1 MIKYLKYILYIFCLI
16 GCFEIN
22 KPFENDKITMPDI
35 QAINSSLYIN
45 EIVGLPSKTENEL
58 RKRIYQRILNK
69 NIITSYKFFNKN
81 SYILKSTVV
90 EYKSLN
96 KKKIIISLHSPISK
110 DIKKLELFIPDNNLN
125 NIQTQEIVSERIAEF
140 VKNVFYKKRAQ
151 NKININAI
159 NGLENYKGLKSV
171 FVKKLN
177 YLFTKQSIVIVNA
190 DNSIK
195 NNYSIIINFY
205 IKEVKQEKINLRVN
219 WEIYNKN
226 NELIGDLKQE
236 NTFLK
241 SLLLEIWP
249 EISSKIIEMSLN
261 EINILTNVD
270 K

>member
-1 MIKYLKYILYIFCLI
+1 MIKYLKYILCFFCLV

-22 KPFENDKITMPDI
+22 KPFENDKIAMLNI
-35 QAINSSLYIN
+35 EAINSSLYIN
-45 EIVGLPSKTENEL
+45 KIVGLPSKTENEL
-58 RKRIYQRILNK
+58 RKRIYNRILNK
-69 NIITSYKFFNKN
+69 NVITSYKFFNKN

-90 EYKSLN
+90 EYKPIN

-110 DIKKLELFIPDNNLN
+110 DIKKLELFIPENNFN
-125 NIQTQEIVSERIAEF
+125 NIQTQEKISERIAEF
-140 VKNVFYKKRAQ
+140 VKNVFYKKRTQ
-151 NKININAI
+151 KQININTI
-159 NGLENYKGLKSV
+159 NGLENYKGLKSI
-171 FVKKLN
+171 FVEKLN
-177 YLFTKQSIVIVNA
+177 YLYAKKSIVIVNTG
-190 DNSIK
+190 NSI
-195 NNYSIIINFY
+195 NSDYSIIINFD
-205 IKEVKQEKINLRVN
+205 IKKVTQEKINLRVN

-249 EISSKIIEMSLN
+249 EISIKIIKMSLN

>member
-1 MIKYLKYILYIFCLI
+1 MYLQHRCCYKKQ
-16 GCFEIN
+16 EI
-22 KPFENDKITMPDI
+22 
-35 QAINSSLYIN
+35 
-45 EIVGLPSKTENEL
+45 
-58 RKRIYQRILNK
+58 
-69 NIITSYKFFNKN
+69 NKN

-110 DIKKLELFIPDNNLN
+110 DIKKLELFIPDNNFN

-140 VKNVFYKKRAQ
+140 VKNVFYKKRTQ
-151 NKININAI
+151 KQININTI
-159 NGLENYKGLKSV
+159 NGLENYKGLKSI
-171 FVKKLN
+171 FVEKLN
-177 YLFTKQSIVIVNA
+177 YLYAKKSIVIVNTG
-190 DNSIK
+190 NSI
-195 NNYSIIINFY
+195 NSDYSIIINVD
-205 IKEVKQEKINLRVN
+205 IKKVTQEKINLRVN

-241 SLLLEIWP
+241 YLLLEIWP
-249 EISSKIIEMSLN
+249 EISIKIIKMSLN

>member
-1 MIKYLKYILYIFCLI
+1 MIKYLKYILCIFCLL

-22 KPFENDKITMPDI
+22 KPFENDKIAMPDI
-35 QAINSSLYIN
+35 KAINSSLYIN
-45 EIVGLPSKTENEL
+45 EIVGLHSKTENEL
-58 RKRIYQRILNK
+58 RKKIYHKILNK
-69 NIITSYKFFNKN
+69 NIITSYKFFNRN

-110 DIKKLELFIPDNNLN
+110 DIKKLELFIPDNNFN

-151 NKININAI
+151 KKININAI

-205 IKEVKQEKINLRVN
+205 INEVKQEKINLRVN

-261 EINILTNVD
+261 EIKILTNVD

>member
-81 SYILKSTVV
+81 SYILKSTVI

-96 KKKIIISLHSPISK
+96 QKKIIISLNSPISK
-110 DIKKLELFIPDNNLN
+110 DIKKLELFIPDNNFN
-125 NIQTQEIVSERIAEF
+125 NIQTQEKISEKIAEF
-140 VKNVFYKKRAQ
+140 VKNVFYKKSTKKQ
-151 NKININAI
+151 ININTI
-159 NGLENYKGLKSV
+159 NGLENYKELKSV
-171 FVKKLN
+171 FIKKLN
-177 YLFTKQSIVIVNA
+177 YLYAKQSIVIVNTA
-190 DNSIK
+190 NSI
-195 NNYSIIINFY
+195 NNDYSIIINFN
-205 IKEVKQEKINLRVN
+205 IEEVKQEKINLRIN

-226 NELIGDLKQE
+226 DELIGNLKQE

-249 EISSKIIEMSLN
+249 EISIKIIEMSLN

>member
-1 MIKYLKYILYIFCLI
+1 MVKYLKYILCIFCLF

-22 KPFENDKITMPDI
+22 KPFDDDKIAMPDI
-35 QAINSSLYIN
+35 KAINSSLYIN
-45 EIVGLPSKTENEL
+45 EIVGLPSKTESEL
-58 RKRIYQRILNK
+58 RKRIYHRILNK

-81 SYILKSTVV
+81 SYILKSTVI

-96 KKKIIISLHSPISK
+96 KKKILISLNSPISK
-110 DIKKLELFIPDNNLN
+110 DIKKLELFIPDNNFN
-125 NIQTQEIVSERIAEF
+125 NIQTQETISERIAEF
-140 VKNVFYKKRAQ
+140 VKKDFYKKRTQ
-151 NKININAI
+151 KQININTI

-171 FVKKLN
+171 FVEKLN
-177 YLFTKQSIVIVNA
+177 YLFTKQSIVVVNTN
-190 DNSIK
+190 NSIN
-195 NNYSIIINFY
+195 NNYSITINFY
-205 IKEVKQEKINLRVN
+205 IEEAKQEKINLKVN

-226 NELIGDLKQE
+226 NELIGNLKQE

-249 EISSKIIEMSLN
+249 EISIKIIEMSLN

>member
-1 MIKYLKYILYIFCLI
+1 MIKYLIYILYIFCLI

-35 QAINSSLYIN
+35 QAINSGLYIN

-58 RKRIYQRILNK
+58 RKKIYHRILNK
-69 NIITSYKFFNKN
+69 NIITSYKFFNRN

-171 FVKKLN
+171 FVSKLN

-219 WEIYNKN
+219 WEIYNKD

>member
-1 MIKYLKYILYIFCLI
+1 M
-16 GCFEIN
+16 
-22 KPFENDKITMPDI
+22 
-35 QAINSSLYIN
+35 
-45 EIVGLPSKTENEL
+45 
-58 RKRIYQRILNK
+58 
-69 NIITSYKFFNKN
+69 
-81 SYILKSTVV
+81 
-90 EYKSLN
+90 
-96 KKKIIISLHSPISK
+96 
-110 DIKKLELFIPDNNLN
+110 
-125 NIQTQEIVSERIAEF
+125 
-140 VKNVFYKKRAQ
+140 
-151 NKININAI
+151 
-159 NGLENYKGLKSV
+159 
-171 FVKKLN
+171 N